1 MVSSQNRES
10 LRISNFQCNKQGDGL
25 DRVISAIDVVTH
37 EEVVGL
43 RRLAANLEELAQVM
57 ELAVDITADS
67 HWRRHRLDVRL
78 RDEDFLR
85 LNLAG

>member
-1 MVSSQNRES
+1 
-10 LRISNFQCNKQGDGL
+10 
-25 DRVISAIDVVTH
+25 
-37 EEVVGL
+37 
-43 RRLAANLEELAQVM
+43 M